1 MRIISR
7 LCMRTGIAFCSVLSA
22 ALLFTPE
29 SKAQENGG
37 LSKFDGPYIYRSEN
51 GWKNMEVRDH
61 KIQITDHVEAPFW
74 VTTDDGKHRFQVVQ
88 HDVKVPDWKYPGGND
103 IMVLSDPHGD
113 FESFHAILKEQK
125 VIGSDYQW
133 IFGKKHV
140 VIIGDVF
147 DRGSDVVPIFWLI
160 YKLEEEAN
168 KAGGKVHFLFG
179 NHEEMTLRGNLK
191 YSKSKYK
198 ALADELGKDYQELWG
213 TETVL
218 GHWLLQRNTME
229 KIGDNLFVHAGL
241 SREMFDNKWT
251 IPAVNDAVRTYI
263 FQTKELRSQSPAAT
277 FLFGS
282 TGPLWYRGMVSQ
294 DEKYQPLSEADANLL
309 LGYYDAKKL
318 FVGHTIFP
326 EVTSFYGSRVYAVN
340 VNNKNN
346 REKGLSRGLW
356 LKDGKTILIYD
367 NPKQNKVMK

>member
-1 MRIISR
+1 
-7 LCMRTGIAFCSVLSA
+7 
-22 ALLFTPE
+22 
-29 SKAQENGG
+29 
-37 LSKFDGPYIYRSEN
+37 
-51 GWKNMEVRDH
+51 
-61 KIQITDHVEAPFW
+61 
-74 VTTDDGKHRFQVVQ
+74 
-88 HDVKVPDWKYPGGND
+88 
-103 IMVLSDPHGD
+103 
-113 FESFHAILKEQK
+113 
-125 VIGSDYQW
+125 
-133 IFGKKHV
+133 
-140 VIIGDVF
+140 
-147 DRGSDVVPIFWLI
+147 
-160 YKLEEEAN
+160 
-168 KAGGKVHFLFG
+168 
-179 NHEEMTLRGNLK
+179 
-191 YSKSKYK
+191 
-198 ALADELGKDYQELWG
+198 
-213 TETVL
+213 
-218 GHWLLQRNTME
+218 
-229 KIGDNLFVHAGL
+229 
-241 SREMFDNKWT
+241 MFDNKWT